1 MTTRGLF
8 ITFEGTEGVG
18 KSTAIRSASDW
29 LTEQGVAHRVTREP
43 GGTPMAEEIRELLLR
58 SRDEAVDPTCELLLM
73 FAARAQHLARVIR
86 PALEAGEWVLCD
98 RFTDATY
105 AYQGGGRE
113 LASAPVAQLES
124 LVQGETL
131 RPDAVL
137 WLDAPVETGMAR
149 IAERGPG
156 PDRFEHERVRF
167 FERVRRV
174 YEARAGDPA
183 NRYRRID
190 ATVSA
195 DEVADSIRKTLRGL
209 YAEWPSLHE

>member
-1 MTTRGLF
+1 MMMRGRF

-29 LTEQGVAHRVTREP
+29 LTDQGVPHRVTREP
-43 GGTPMAEEIRELLLR
+43 GGTPMAEEIRALLLR
-58 SRDEAVDPTCELLLM
+58 ARDEAVDPTCELLLM
-73 FAARAQHLARVIR
+73 FAARAQHLTQVIR

-124 LVQGETL
+124 LVQGDTL

-137 WLDAPVETGMAR
+137 WLDAPVATGMAR
-149 IAERGPG
+149 IAGRGAD

-167 FERVRRV
+167 FERVRQV
-174 YEARAGDPA
+174 YEARAENPD
-183 NRYRRID
+183 NHYRRID
-190 ATVSA
+190 ASRSVG
-195 DEVADSIRKTLRGL
+195 EVADAVRNLIREL
-209 YAEWPSLHE
+209 YAEWPSLQ

>member
-1 MTTRGLF
+1 MRRGLF
-8 ITFEGTEGVG
+8 VTFEGTEGVG

-29 LTEQGVAHRVTREP
+29 LTEKGVAHRVTREP

-58 SRDEAVDPTCELLLM
+58 SREETVDPTCELLLM

-86 PALEAGEWVLCD
+86 PSLEAGEWVLCD

-113 LASAPVAQLES
+113 LDAAPVAQLES
-124 LVQGETL
+124 LVQGEAL

-149 IAERGPG
+149 IVGRGTG

-174 YEARAGDPA
+174 YEERAGNPA
-183 NRYRRID
+183 NRYWRID
-190 ATVSA
+190 ATVPEK
-195 DEVADSIRKTLRGL
+195 DVADSIRATLRDL
-209 YAEWPSLHE
+209 YAEWPSLQ

>member
-1 MTTRGLF
+1 MIRGQF

-29 LTEQGVAHRVTREP
+29 LTQQGVAHRLTREP
-43 GGTPMAEEIRELLLR
+43 GGTPMAEEIRQLLLR
-58 SRDEAVDPTCELLLM
+58 SRDEAVDPTCELLLI

-86 PALEAGEWVLCD
+86 PALEGGEWVLCD

-113 LASAPVAQLES
+113 LDSTLVAQLEM

-137 WLDAPVETGMAR
+137 WLDAPVATGMAR
-149 IAERGPG
+149 IAGRGEG
-156 PDRFEHERVRF
+156 PDRFENERVRF
-167 FERVRRV
+167 FERVREV
-174 YEARAGDPA
+174 YEARAREPA
-183 NRYRRID
+183 NRYWRID
-190 ATVSA
+190 AAVTA
-195 DEVADSIRKTLRGL
+195 EEVADAVRQTMEKLHS
-209 YAEWPSLHE
+209 EWLSLQ

>member
-1 MTTRGLF
+1 MTRGLF

-29 LTEQGVAHRVTREP
+29 LTEQGVPHRVTREP

-58 SRDEAVDPTCELLLM
+58 SREEPVDPNCELLLM

-113 LASAPVAQLES
+113 LDAAPVAQLES
-124 LVQGETL
+124 LVQGESL

-149 IAERGPG
+149 IAGRGEG

-167 FERVRRV
+167 FERVRQV
-174 YEARAGDPA
+174 YETRYSNPA
-183 NRYRRID
+183 NRYWRID
-190 ATVSA
+190 AAVTA
-195 DEVADSIRKTLRGL
+195 EEVADAVRGTMEEL
-209 YAEWPSLHE
+209 HKKWPFLH

>member
-1 MTTRGLF
+1 MRRGLF

-29 LTEQGVAHRVTREP
+29 LAEQGVPHRVTREP

-58 SRDEAVDPTCELLLM
+58 SREEPVDPTCELLLM

-86 PALEAGEWVLCD
+86 PALEGGEWVLCD

-113 LASAPVAQLES
+113 LDAAPVAQLES

-149 IAERGPG
+149 IAGRGEG

-167 FERVRRV
+167 FERVRQV
-174 YEARAGDPA
+174 YETRAGNPA

-190 ATVSA
+190 AEVTA
-195 DEVADSIRKTLRGL
+195 KEVAAAVRGTMEEL
-209 YAEWPSLHE
+209 HKEWPSLQ

>member
-1 MTTRGLF
+1 MMTCGRF

-18 KSTAIRSASDW
+18 KSTAIRNASDW
-29 LTEQGVAHRVTREP
+29 LTGQGVPHRVTREP
-43 GGTPMAEEIRELLLR
+43 GGTPMAEEIRALLLR
-58 SRDEAVDPTCELLLM
+58 SREEAVDATCELLLM

-98 RFTDATY
+98 RFTEATY

-124 LVQGETL
+124 LVQGEVL

-149 IAERGPG
+149 ITERGPG

-174 YEARAGDPA
+174 YEERAANPA

-190 ATVSA
+190 ASVSA
-195 DEVADSIRKTLRGL
+195 DEVAESVRMVLRDL
-209 YAEWPSLHE
+209 YLQ

>member
-1 MTTRGLF
+1 MTRGLF

-18 KSTAIRSASDW
+18 KSTAIRGASDW

-58 SRDEAVDPTCELLLM
+58 PREEPVDRTCELLLM

-113 LASAPVAQLES
+113 LDSAPVAQLES

-149 IAERGPG
+149 VAGRGG
-156 PDRFEHERVRF
+156 EPDRFEHERVRF
-167 FERVRRV
+167 FERVRQV
-174 YEARAGDPA
+174 YEARAGNPA

-190 ATVSA
+190 AEVTA
-195 DEVADSIRKTLRGL
+195 EEVADAVRRTMEELHR
-209 YAEWPSLHE
+209 EWPSLQ